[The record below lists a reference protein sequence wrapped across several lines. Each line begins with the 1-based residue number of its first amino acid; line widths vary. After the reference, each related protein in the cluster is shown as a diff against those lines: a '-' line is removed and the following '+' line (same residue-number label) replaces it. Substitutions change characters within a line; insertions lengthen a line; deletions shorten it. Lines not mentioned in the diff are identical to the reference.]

1 MSKEVT
7 VEELRANLD
16 ELLSEASA
24 GESIV
29 IVREGHAIAA
39 LHPSVEIIQRGTPY
53 PFRNLQIT
61 PLKKPLSMDPVEM
74 LREDRDHDPLGKK
87 FGS

>member
-7 VEELRANLD
+7 VDELRANLD
-16 ELLSEASA
+16 ELLSEATA

-29 IVREGHAIAA
+29 IVREGQAIAR
-39 LHPSVEIIQRGTPY
+39 LQPTVTIIQRGTPY
-53 PFRNLQIT
+53 PFRNLKIS
-61 PLKKPLSMDPVEM
+61 PLKKPLGRDPVEM